1 MDNRH
6 LKQQLFILAAL
17 LCISCGGRQKGREAS
32 ADTIALASCPT
43 FVADSAMQHIQ
54 KQCAFGA
61 RVPGTEAHRQCGD
74 YLVQKFRNYGC
85 TVMEQRVEL
94 DLYDGTKIPA
104 RNIIA
109 STLPESTDRVLI
121 CAHWDSR
128 PWADHDPDEANH
140 HTPVPAANDG
150 ASGVAVMLE
159 MARLIQGSPL
169 SFGVDFICFDAEDLG
184 MPYWD
189 EEKYS
194 EEPDSW
200 CLGSTHWAQHPHKED
215 YAARYGIL
223 LDMVGG
229 RGSRFY
235 MEGVSCYYAN
245 NVVQMLWH
253 LAHQIGY
260 GAFFPLQDGG
270 QVQDDH
276 VPVNQYAGIPCID
289 VIPHF
294 EHGPSSFGPTWH
306 TVSDTPDNI
315 DPAVLK
321 AVGQSV
327 MQMMYND
334 NAK

>member
-94 DLYDGTKIPA
+94 DLYDDTKIPA

-169 SFGVDFICFDAEDLG
+169 SFGVDFICVDAEDLG

-200 CLGSTHWAQHPHKED
+200 CLGSTHWAQLPHKED

-229 RGSRFY
+229 RCSRFY
-235 MEGVSCYYAN
+235 MEGVSCYYAFD
-245 NVVQMLWH
+245 VVQMLWD
-253 LAHQIGY
+253 
-260 GAFFPLQDGG
+260 F
-270 QVQDDH
+270 VQ
-276 VPVNQYAGIPCID
+276 C
-289 VIPHF
+289 
-294 EHGPSSFGPTWH
+294 
-306 TVSDTPDNI
+306 
-315 DPAVLK
+315 
-321 AVGQSV
+321 
-327 MQMMYND
+327 
-334 NAK
+334 